1 MIFQSFIRSSATNQG
16 VKIYYLSDI
25 IYIFVKNLFYGSVVI
40 EKIHKILEEISTTVV
55 ENKDEL
61 EKYRLKYTSRKGL
74 LNDLFEEFK
83 TVANEQKRVIGQE
96 LNKLKTLAE
105 ERLREFTEML
115 ENQAEN
121 QISSNLD
128 LTLPTPPNVS
138 GTIHPLTLTRQK
150 VLEIFARMGFN
161 HEDGPEI
168 ETDWNNFTALNF
180 PENHPA
186 REMQDTFFVEKK
198 AIQQEDVLL
207 RTHTSN
213 VQIRLMNRKKPPI
226 RSIMIGRVYRNEA
239 ISARAHC
246 QFHQVEGLYVDKNVS
261 FKDLKDTLYHF
272 AKEMF
277 GKDTKIRLRPSYFPF
292 TEPSAEIDISCFI
305 CKGSGCNVCKHTG
318 WVEIAGSGM
327 VDPNVLAN
335 CGIDPEEYTGFAFG
349 MGIERM
355 TMLRYG
361 VNDLRL
367 FFENDVRFLRQ
378 FEGA

>member
-1 MIFQSFIRSSATNQG
+1 MLDKIKEVIDEVTTAT
-16 VKIYYLSDI
+16 V
-25 IYIFVKNLFYGSVVI
+25 GSK
-40 EKIHKILEEISTTVV
+40 EDLE
-55 ENKDEL
+55 NF
-61 EKYRLKYTSRKGL
+61 RLKYISRKGI
-74 LNDLFEEFK
+74 LNDLFEQFK
-83 TVANEQKRVIGQE
+83 TVANEQKRAVGQE
-96 LNKLKTLAE
+96 LNKLKN
-105 ERLREFTEML
+105 FTEQKFKDFSEAV
-115 ENQAEN
+115 ENA
-121 QISSNLD
+121 SDDSASGGKMD
-128 LTLPTPPNVS
+128 LTLPVAPNFA
-138 GTIHPLTLTRQK
+138 GTVHPLTLTRQK
-150 VLEIFARMGFN
+150 VLEVFARMGFS
-161 HEDGPEI
+161 HEDGPEV
-168 ETDWNNFTALNF
+168 ETDWYNFTALNF

-198 AIQQEDVLL
+198 AVQKDDVLL

-213 VQIRLMNRKKPPI
+213 VQVRLMERKKPPI

-246 QFHQVEGLYVDKNVS
+246 QFHQIEGLYVDKNVS

-292 TEPSAEIDISCFI
+292 TEPSAEIDVTCFI
-305 CKGSGCNVCKHTG
+305 CGGSGCNICKHSG

-327 VDPNVLAN
+327 VDPNVLIN
-335 CGIDPEEYTGFAFG
+335 SGIDPEEYTGFAFG
-349 MGIERM
+349 MGVERI

-361 VNDLRL
+361 INDLRL